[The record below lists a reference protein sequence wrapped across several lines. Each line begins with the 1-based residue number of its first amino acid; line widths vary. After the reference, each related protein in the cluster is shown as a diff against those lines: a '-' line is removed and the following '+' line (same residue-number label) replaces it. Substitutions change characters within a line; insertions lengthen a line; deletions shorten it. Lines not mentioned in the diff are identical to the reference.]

1 MIKVAIIGTVG
12 VPANY
17 GGFETLVENIIKC
30 NNSEELQYSVY
41 CSSKNYKEKYWVYKG
56 AKIIYLPLRANGL
69 QSILY
74 DAVSIIHALFKA
86 DT

>member
-56 AKIIYLPLRANGL
+56 AKNNLSSS
-69 QSILY
+69 QSEWFAKY
-74 DAVSIIHALFKA
+74 FV
-86 DT
+86 